1 MAYTQAHLNII
12 DADRLSLQRVSK
24 PEICEE
30 IGQQLKETS
39 TR

>member
-1 MAYTQAHLNII
+1 MAYTQADLNII
-12 DADRLSLQRVSK
+12 DESRLSLRRVSK
-24 PEICEE
+24 PETFEE